1 MRSNLTAVRSLV
13 PHVPAGYDY
22 REDQATAAAIVSTHL
37 VGQITDEVL
46 LTRIENRLVA
56 HFACLAYP
64 PPMSES
70 GTGVS
75 VSVSRGT
82 LGAGLKATQHGQ
94 LAMQLDTTGTLSA
107 ISEMKSIEFLPL
119 GID

>member
-1 MRSNLTAVRSLV
+1 MRSDLAAVRGLV

-22 REDQATAAAIVSTHL
+22 REDQATAAAIVDSHL
-37 VGQITDEVL
+37 AGLITSETL

-64 PPMSES
+64 PPTSES

-75 VSVSRGT
+75 VSVNRGD

-94 LAMQLDTTGTLSA
+94 LAIQLDTTGTLEA
-107 ISEMKSIEFLPL
+107 ISLMKAIEFLPL
-119 GID
+119 GIK